1 MVLMMVSKRRFWVT
15 IILVNLDRSGDD
27 KSCDFIIV
35 SAPAV
40 LINLNKNSLK
50 WCEVISASNFLYLI
64 FSQILKLTLQQ
75 TRIWWR
81 KMGKLENKQEIMWGH
96 IIWRTMYFAAELQ
109 TFKWLFVKNI
119 SFLIESVAAV
129 AVHVTKVV
137 KIKLKVTIALDI

>member
-1 MVLMMVSKRRFWVT
+1 MSKFWILIMQTLEFVFWLISQFEGKSTAMWDKIIWTQKVFLVIMVWMMVSKRRFWVT

-50 WCEVISASNFLYLI
+50 WCEVISASHFLYLI

-81 KMGKLENKQEIMWGH
+81 KMGKLENKS
-96 IIWRTMYFAAELQ
+96 
-109 TFKWLFVKNI
+109 KK
-119 SFLIESVAAV
+119 
-129 AVHVTKVV
+129 
-137 KIKLKVTIALDI
+137 

>member
-1 MVLMMVSKRRFWVT
+1 MVWMMVSKRRFWVT

-50 WCEVISASNFLYLI
+50 WCELISASHFLYLI

-81 KMGKLENKQEIMWGH
+81 KMGKLENKS
-96 IIWRTMYFAAELQ
+96 
-109 TFKWLFVKNI
+109 KK
-119 SFLIESVAAV
+119 
-129 AVHVTKVV
+129 
-137 KIKLKVTIALDI
+137 